1 MKAYKVFNENWKCK
15 GFQYEV
21 GKTYTHKGEVSICES
36 GFHACLKLI
45 DCFGYYKF
53 DSSNKVAEVD
63 IIGKYQTHDEDSKI
77 VCGEI
82 KIMKE
87 LSWNEVLNLVN
98 TGKDN
103 TGNRNSGDR
112 NSGDSN
118 SGDSN
123 SGNSNSGDSNSG
135 NRNSGYSNS
144 GYSNSGNRNSGYSN
158 SGNRN
163 SGDSNSG
170 NYHNGIFCTGD
181 AMMESFNKPTK
192 MTLKDYYNSDLYIN
206 FDIDLTVWIDFDN
219 MTDAEKIQESKAY
232 VRNGYLKTYTYKQ
245 AWLNWWEN
253 NKSDVMIVRIKR
265 LPNFDAEIFKKIT
278 GIELIEKNKN

>member
-103 TGNRNSGDR
+103 T
-112 NSGDSN
+112 
-118 SGDSN
+118 
-123 SGNSNSGDSNSG
+123 
-135 NRNSGYSNS
+135 
-144 GYSNSGNRNSGYSN
+144 
-158 SGNRN
+158 GNRN